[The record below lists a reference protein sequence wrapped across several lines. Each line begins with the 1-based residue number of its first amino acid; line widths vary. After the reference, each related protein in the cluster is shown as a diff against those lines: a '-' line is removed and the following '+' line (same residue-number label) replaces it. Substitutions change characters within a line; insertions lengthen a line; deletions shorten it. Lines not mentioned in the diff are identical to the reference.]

1 MAFSKNTVQSAAL
14 RRKPNALELMA
25 GKNFGVEPPFS
36 QRHLSPSLSST
47 SNISDAEGDQP

>member
-47 SNISDAEGDQP
+47 SNISDAESDQP